1 MFACQYGGR
10 AHSLLT
16 EPRAMTATKT
26 DADAAAGGNGSPVR
40 PMARASDIPGRSLGY
55 RTMNSVQRALIKPP
69 ALKLL
74 LLNIAIHVNSDT
86 GVAYPGLGRLAK
98 ECSLS
103 LSHTKRLL
111 RLAKEAGIISV
122 VSQGGGRTSNRY
134 QFDLDA
140 LAKYVSETD
149 SPIREDVVAR
159 LRESVAEPGSSMN
172 PVQGGAGSLST
183 REPAAGSPMS
193 TKPQRPQRP
202 QSLGEGGRTT
212 PSGSASPPPWVVPE
226 LPVEV
231 NLQIFTNLVKAGP
244 RTQTRVDALARKA
257 IELVSAGQDA
267 NALAVQAIEKGWR
280 TFSKP
285 DQKPKKQKSLHQQS
299 PPETVAQKQPGRR
312 HSSAKELARNLGEG
326 TDWGMPK

>member
-1 MFACQYGGR
+1 MTSTKPASEPPEGGLGPPNR
-10 AHSLLT
+10 
-16 EPRAMTATKT
+16 
-26 DADAAAGGNGSPVR
+26 PV
-40 PMARASDIPGRSLGY
+40 ARATDMPVRSLGY
-55 RTMNSVQRALIKPP
+55 RTIHSVQRALIKPP

-103 LSHTKRLL
+103 VSHTKRLL
-111 RLAKEAGIISV
+111 RLAKEAGVVAV

-134 QFDLDA
+134 QFDLNA
-140 LAKYVSETD
+140 LTKYVSETD

-159 LRESVAEPGSSMN
+159 LRESMAEPGSSMN
-172 PVQGGAGSLST
+172 PVQGGAGRQFL
-183 REPAAGSPMS
+183 REPPAGSPMS

-226 LPVEV
+226 LPVQLD
-231 NLQIFTNLVKAGP
+231 LQIFTDLVETGP
-244 RTQTRVDALARKA
+244 RTQPRVDALGRKA
-257 IELVSAGQDA
+257 FELVSAGHDA

-285 DQKPKKQKSLHQQS
+285 QIKRTKKEFPHQQS
-299 PPETVAQKQPGRR
+299 SPVTEAQKQQGGR
-312 HSSAKELARNLGEG
+312 HLSAKGMARNLGEG
-326 TDWGMPK
+326 SEWGMPK

>member
-1 MFACQYGGR
+1 
-10 AHSLLT
+10 
-16 EPRAMTATKT
+16 MTAIKP
-26 DADAAAGGNGSPVR
+26 DSEPAEGGLGLPDRPV
-40 PMARASDIPGRSLGY
+40 ARATDIPGRSLGY

-86 GVAYPGLGRLAK
+86 GVAYPGLGLLAK

-111 RLAKEAGIISV
+111 RLAKEAGILTV
-122 VSQGGGRTSNRY
+122 VSQGGGPISNRY

-140 LAKYVSETD
+140 LAKDVAEPD
-149 SPIREDVVAR
+149 SPIRTEVVAR
-159 LRESVAEPGSSMN
+159 LRESVAKPGSAMN
-172 PVQGGAGSLST
+172 TVQGGAGSQFI

-226 LPVEV
+226 LPVQID
-231 NLQIFTNLVKAGP
+231 LRIFTNLVEAGP
-244 RTQTRVDALARKA
+244 RTQPRVDALARKA
-257 IELVSAGQDA
+257 IELVSAGHDA

-285 DQKPKKQKSLHQQS
+285 QSKRTKKEFPHQQS
-299 PPETVAQKQPGRR
+299 SPVTEAQKQQGGR
-312 HSSAKELARNLGEG
+312 HLSAKGMARNLGEG

>member
-1 MFACQYGGR
+1 
-10 AHSLLT
+10 
-16 EPRAMTATKT
+16 MTAIKP
-26 DADAAAGGNGSPVR
+26 DSEPAEGGLGPPDRPV
-40 PMARASDIPGRSLGY
+40 ARATDTPGRSLGY
-55 RTMNSVQRALIKPP
+55 RTIHSVQRALIKPP

-103 LSHTKRLL
+103 VSHTKRLL

-149 SPIREDVVAR
+149 SPIKEEVVAR
-159 LRESVAEPGSSMN
+159 LRGSMAEPGLSMN
-172 PVQGGAGSLST
+172 PVQGGAGSQST
-183 REPAAGSPMS
+183 RELAAGSPMS

-212 PSGSASPPPWVVPE
+212 LSGSASPPPWVVPE
-226 LPVEV
+226 LPVQLD
-231 NLQIFTNLVKAGP
+231 LQIFTDLVETGP
-244 RTQTRVDALARKA
+244 RTQPRVDALARKA
-257 IELVSAGQDA
+257 FELVSAGHDA

-285 DQKPKKQKSLHQQS
+285 QIKLTKKDLPHQQS
-299 PPETVAQKQPGRR
+299 SPVTEARKQQGGR
-312 HSSAKELARNLGEG
+312 HLSAKGMARNLGEG
-326 TDWGMPK
+326 TEWGMPK

>member
-1 MFACQYGGR
+1 VFACQLGGR
-10 AHSLLT
+10 AHPLLT
-16 EPRAMTATKT
+16 ENSAMTATNT
-26 DADAAAGGNGSPVR
+26 GSDAAAGGSGSPGR
-40 PMARASDIPGRSLGY
+40 PMARANDIPGRSLGY
-55 RTMNSVQRALIKPP
+55 RTIHSVQRALIKPP

-86 GVAYPGLGRLAK
+86 GVAYPGLSLLTK

-103 LSHTKRLL
+103 VSHIKRLL
-111 RLAKEAGIISV
+111 RLAKEAGIITV
-122 VSQGGGRTSNRY
+122 VSQGGGHTSNRY

-140 LAKYVSETD
+140 LAKYVAEPD
-149 SPIREDVVAR
+149 SPIRTEVVAR
-159 LRESVAEPGSSMN
+159 LRESVAEPSSAMN
-172 PVQGGAGSLST
+172 PVQGRAGSQFN

-226 LPVEV
+226 LPVEIDF
-231 NLQIFTNLVKAGP
+231 QIFTNLVEAGP
-244 RTQTRVDALARKA
+244 RTQPRVDALARRA
-257 IELVSAGQDA
+257 IELVSAGHDA

-285 DQKPKKQKSLHQQS
+285 DRKPKKQKSLHQQN
-299 PPETVAQKQPGRR
+299 PPETEGQKQPVG
-312 HSSAKELARNLGEG
+312 AR
-326 TDWGMPK
+326 WGGY